1 MGQATEALE
10 DLECQLEFLTAVA
23 AWFDTRNFETIF
35 SSLFYHKYLMLVL
48 FCLDVI
54 LVLVKKDRKPII
66 CVFTEDNNINNE
78 TLENYKI

>member
-1 MGQATEALE
+1 
-10 DLECQLEFLTAVA
+10 
-23 AWFDTRNFETIF
+23 
-35 SSLFYHKYLMLVL
+35 MLVL

-66 CVFTEDNNINNE
+66 CVFTEDNTINNE